1 MKKYK
6 VTVNG
11 RYLKEKDPND
21 LLLRSYFII
30 EVYFKDAEPEEKKE
44 ACPVVKEEKVK
55 KVGRW
60 RLKLGTTIPNL
71 LIEAFCTVTRTD
83 PGPQV
88 RVTRAGRT
96 IIRVNGQGRVVKATL

>member
-1 MKKYK
+1 MYRYSALLLEEA
-6 VTVNG
+6 VNR
-11 RYLKEKDPND
+11 RYIYVMTNQRAEKDPNIFTEKK
-21 LLLRSYFII
+21 SYFII

-44 ACPVVKEEKVK
+44 ASPVVKDEKVK

-88 RVTRAGRT
+88 
-96 IIRVNGQGRVVKATL
+96 